1 MVMKDL
7 MGLSGK
13 DYPKYGI
20 VEFGVYDAV
29 ASFNYGN
36 KASIGMFVI

>member
-1 MVMKDL
+1 MVMK
-7 MGLSGK
+7 GLTGWSGK
-13 DYPKYGI
+13 DYPKYGN

-36 KASIGMFVI
+36 KASIGIFVI